1 MLVADWSLTVWR
13 SVSPRKGW
21 GSSQYSG
28 NFICDWSA
36 MKQWSISALSPTK
49 LAISCKVVSKRAPVI
64 WRWVYRCHRPVC
76 VCQSFHNK
84 CSKSSDRLLKIV
96 CKSSSKRD
104 LLAIQGLNQYCLRL
118 LINRLYTIMTTI
130 AAFWFT
136 LCRRSNCNCPVVN
149 ILKTCKEMIRLWKV
163 SFLYA
168 FVWLRIDQQFV
179 FDQSL
184 LSCYQSPVIHRP
196 VSTDRKSIA
205 VRNF

>member
-1 MLVADWSLTVWR
+1 MLVTDWSLTVWQ
-13 SVSPRKGW
+13 SVSPWKGW

-49 LAISCKVVSKRAPVI
+49 LAISCKVVFKRAPII
-64 WRWVYRCHRPVC
+64 WRWVYRHHRPVC

-104 LLAIQGLNQYCLRL
+104 LLAIQGLAFLSIVCTLSWQQLKHFDL
-118 LINRLYTIMTTI
+118 LYPG
-130 AAFWFT
+130 AATATVQLLTFWKLAKKWFDYERHPFYM
-136 LCRRSNCNCPVVN
+136 L
-149 ILKTCKEMIRLWKV
+149 L
-163 SFLYA
+163 F
-168 FVWLRIDQQFV
+168 WLRINQQFV

-196 VSTDRKSIA
+196 VSTDRKPIA
-205 VRNF
+205 VRTVNSWW